1 MTESNAIA
9 WEALL
14 STLVIFAFLA
24 LIIERALYQIFDS
37 KLWQKFEEAINQQT
51 GGDFL
56 DLKPWIAAAV
66 SIWVVI
72 QLQLDMIAQI
82 YQKAKPSLS
91 TMILTGLFI
100 SGGSTGIYKFFKR
113 ARKLKEA
120 VSQEQISKHTK
131 SNPDL
136 PQK

>member
-51 GGDFL
+51 GSDFL

-72 QLQLDMIAQI
+72 QLQLDMIARI
-82 YQKAKPSLS
+82 YQKAEPSLS

-120 VSQEQISKHTK
+120 VSQEEISKHTK
-131 SNPDL
+131 SNPEL

>member
-1 MTESNAIA
+1 MTESNTIA

-37 KLWQKFEEAINQQT
+37 KLWKKFEETINQQT
-51 GGDFL
+51 GSDFL
-56 DLKPWIAAAV
+56 DLKPWISVAV

-72 QLQLDMIAQI
+72 QLKLDMIAQI
-82 YQKAKPSLS
+82 YQKAEPSLS

-100 SGGSTGIYKFFKR
+100 AGGSTGIYKFFKR
-113 ARKLKEA
+113 ARKLKETINQEEIDKHAKA
-120 VSQEQISKHTK
+120 VVTEK
-131 SNPDL
+131 
-136 PQK
+136 

>member
-51 GGDFL
+51 GSDFL

-66 SIWVVI
+66 SILVVI

-82 YQKAKPSLS
+82 YQKVKPSLS

-100 SGGSTGIYKFFKR
+100 SGGSTAGFTNFSS
-113 ARKLKEA
+113 ALA
-120 VSQEQISKHTK
+120 
-131 SNPDL
+131 N
-136 PQK
+136 